1 MSIDNLD
8 FTSYNYLTNLAA
20 VNANEVNTDI
30 LTKTDP
36 DISDL
41 QFDMLEGIN
50 TNQTIQQQIDN
61 ITAGLETVGYW
72 GAFWSNVDQTNAG
85 ATSTN
90 FMTVNNSDPSN
101 NGVLIGATS
110 SQIKVLNDGVY
121 NFQFSA
127 QVDKTDGGKDELQV
141 WFAKNGS
148 NIADSTRIF
157 TMEGNPDRL
166 TAVYNYMIRLQAN
179 DYIQIA
185 WHSTDTAMF
194 LHHDAAGASPTRPET
209 PSVIITCQQ
218 VTNALVGPTGAIGPT
233 GASGTNG
240 DIGPTGPTGPAGGP
254 TGSTGPT
261 GPSGGPTGPTGPQGP
276 KGDQGDAGDGPVAY
290 SALGLATAT
299 AAGLAAYITTNNAS
313 QAAQDVTIA
322 IHTGEIDILQTDV
335 TALQVKTQDITWGAL
350 TGTTFSRR
358 VQIDN
363 TGAAPGTY
371 AVFLGSSNASEFL
384 YGLSA
389 SDTISTTSIFT
400 STTGTSQMSSLLV
413 NDNFEVTNDA
423 TITAG
428 GMYITRN
435 LLAAQKKLILYD
447 NNTGN
452 DYDYLGFWTND
463 GLTDRKFL
471 NCEIDGNA
479 DSAFQWFYG
488 NGLGSSRTLMKSMN
502 QSLETSFF
510 PVSKFL
516 KSAGSSQEINFS
528 KDATNV
534 IINMIGDATSSVN
547 FDGQIIQEEGNGI
560 DDNRGVMTIQSGGLA
575 INALNTGIN
584 IQATSSALIQ
594 SGTALTMNAGTDIT
608 MDATSS
614 ATIQT
619 GTSLSMYS
627 GAGITMD
634 ATSSALIQSGT
645 DGITMNAGT
654 NITMNAGTDI
664 TMDATGSALIQTG
677 TTLSMVAGTDIAM
690 DAIGSALIESGT
702 SLSMSAGAGINI
714 QSTSSALIQSGTDAI
729 SMIAATDITMDAT
742 NDVNLYAG
750 ADMDIRAE
758 TGDINCLATDIIFET
773 AGVDNGLI
781 HFISSQSVDF
791 DATTTINMNASNTI
805 NLNATDF
812 INLTADLRI
821 NLQSTTSMNNDF
833 LIQQSTYPPSNN
845 NALGYKATATLTAN
859 PLSITMAQEK
869 TFNLPKKGTW
879 LIHATITLAGVSSA
893 TINYFE
899 AVISLTTAS
908 ATEASA
914 GLSYLQELNENS
926 GVTGN
931 RLKITLSGVVIVTA
945 STTLYLNARGQA
957 ASGGAPTIAAAISWT
972 RIG

>member
-1 MSIDNLD
+1 MSISNLN
-8 FTSYNYLTNLAA
+8 FTSYNYLTNLASVDA
-20 VNANEVNTDI
+20 DEVNTDV

-50 TNQTIQQQIDN
+50 TNQTIQQQIDG
-61 ITAGLETVGYW
+61 ITAGLETIGYW
-72 GAFWSNVDQTNAG
+72 GAFWSNVDQANAG

-101 NGVLIGATS
+101 NGVQIGATS
-110 SQIKVLNDGVY
+110 SQIEVLNAGVY

-141 WFAKNGS
+141 WFSKNGS
-148 NIADSTRIF
+148 NIADSNRIF

-194 LHHDAAGASPTRPET
+194 LHHDAVGTSPTRPET
-209 PSVIITCQQ
+209 PSVIITVQQ
-218 VTNALVGPTGAIGPT
+218 ITNVLTGPTGAIGPT

-240 DIGPTGPTGPAGGP
+240 DIGPTGPTGPAAGP
-254 TGSTGPT
+254 TGATGPT

-299 AAGLAAYITTNNAS
+299 AAGLAAYITTNNAA
-313 QAAQDVTIA
+313 QTAQDVTIA
-322 IHTGEIDILQTDV
+322 IHTGEIDLLQTDV
-335 TALQVKTQDITWGAL
+335 AALQVKTQDITWGAL

-363 TGAAPGTY
+363 TGVASGTY
-371 AVFLGSSNASEFL
+371 AVFLGSSVASEFL

-389 SDTISTTSIFT
+389 SDTISTTSTFT

-413 NDNFEVTNDA
+413 NNNFEVTNDA

-428 GMYITRN
+428 EMYITRT
-435 LLAAQKKLILYD
+435 LLSNQKKLILYD

-463 GLTDRKFL
+463 GVSGRKFL

-488 NGLGSSRTLMKSMN
+488 DGLGLSRTLMKSMN

-594 SGTALTMNAGTDIT
+594 SGT
-608 MDATSS
+608 
-614 ATIQT
+614 
-619 GTSLSMYS
+619 
-627 GAGITMD
+627 
-634 ATSSALIQSGT
+634 
-645 DGITMNAGT
+645 
-654 NITMNAGTDI
+654 
-664 TMDATGSALIQTG
+664 
-677 TTLSMVAGTDIAM
+677 TLSMVAGTDIAM
-690 DAIGSALIESGT
+690 DATGSALIESGT

-714 QSTSSALIQSGTDAI
+714 QATSSALIQAATDAI

-750 ADMDIRAE
+750 GDMDIRAE

-791 DATTTINMNASNTI
+791 DAATTINMNASNSI
-805 NLNATDF
+805 NLNATDN

-833 LIQQSTYPPSNN
+833 LLQQSTYPASNN

-859 PLSITMAQEK
+859 PLNNTMAQEK
-869 TFNLPKKGTW
+869 TFNLPKKGVW

>member
-1 MSIDNLD
+1 MSINNLD
-8 FTSYNYLTNLAA
+8 FTSYNSLTNLASI
-20 VNANEVNTDI
+20 NADEVNTNI
-30 LTKTDP
+30 LTKIDP

-50 TNQTIQQQIDN
+50 TNETIQEQIDN
-61 ITAGLETVGYW
+61 IIAGLQATGYW
-72 GAFWSNVDQTNAG
+72 GAFWSDVDQTNAG

-101 NGVLIGATS
+101 NAVEIGATS
-110 SQIKVLNDGVY
+110 SQIKVLNAGVY

-127 QVDKTDGGKDELQV
+127 QVDKTDGGKDELEV
-141 WFAKNGS
+141 WFAKNGL

-157 TMEGNPDRL
+157 TLQGNPARL
-166 TAVYNYMIRLQAN
+166 TAVYNYIFDLEAN
-179 DYIQIA
+179 DYIEIA

-194 LHHDAAGASPTRPET
+194 LHHDAVGVSPTRPET
-209 PSVIITCQQ
+209 PSVIITVQQ
-218 VTNALVGPTGAIGPT
+218 IMNTMAGAQGIQGDTGAQGIQGAT
-233 GASGTNG
+233 GA
-240 DIGPTGPTGPAGGP
+240 TGPPGDPGGP
-254 TGSTGPT
+254 PGPPGPT

-276 KGDQGDAGDGPVAY
+276 KGNKGDAGDGPVAY
-290 SALGLATAT
+290 SALALATAT
-299 AAGLAAYITTNNAS
+299 AGGLATYITTNNAS

-335 TALQVKTQDITWGAL
+335 TALQIKTQDISWGAL

-389 SDTISTTSIFT
+389 SDTISTTSTFT

-413 NDNFEVTNDA
+413 NNTFEVTNDA

-428 GMYITRN
+428 QMYITRT
-435 LLAAQKKLILYD
+435 LLANQKKLILYD

-463 GLTDRKFL
+463 GVSGRKFL

-479 DSAFQWFYG
+479 NSAFQWFYG
-488 NGLGSSRTLMKSMN
+488 DGLGSSRTLMKSMN

-534 IINMIGDATSSVN
+534 LINMIGDATSSVN

-594 SGTALTMNAGTDIT
+594 SGTTLSMVAGTDIA
-608 MDATSS
+608 MDATGS
-614 ATIQT
+614 ALIQS
-619 GTSLSMYS
+619 GTTLSMNA

-645 DGITMNAGT
+645 
-654 NITMNAGTDI
+654 
-664 TMDATGSALIQTG
+664 
-677 TTLSMVAGTDIAM
+677 TLSMVAGTDIAM
-690 DAIGSALIESGT
+690 DATGSALIESGT

-714 QSTSSALIQSGTDAI
+714 QATSSALIQSGTDAI
-729 SMIAATDITMDAT
+729 SMIAGTDITMDAT

-791 DATTTINMNASNTI
+791 DATTSINMNASNSI
-805 NLNATDF
+805 HLNATDN
-812 INLTADLRI
+812 INLTAALRI
-821 NLQSTTSMNNDF
+821 NLQSTTSMNDDF
-833 LIQQSTYPPSNN
+833 LLQQSTYPASNN

-859 PLSITMAQEK
+859 PLSNTMAQEK
-869 TFNLPKKGTW
+869 TFNLPKKGVW
-879 LIHATITLAGVSSA
+879 LIHATITLAAVSGA
-893 TINYFE
+893 TLNYFE

-914 GLSYLQELNENS
+914 GLSYLQELDESS

-931 RLKITLSGVVIVTA
+931 RLKISLSGVVIVAA
-945 STTLYLNARGQA
+945 STTLYLNARGRA